1 MIHCSVPCILVMF
14 RVGVFGKFA
23 LHGVKSFSGVYSI
36 VLLVC
41 SLQLASNGAQH
52 DLKILEIPVSF
63 CERKLHSHVT
73 AVGQISHKT
82 SEIVLSAVA
91 CHMKQLSLGSIF
103 SKMSTSQKINLLD
116 NFLRWGHFVNNQP
129 SAMKLWRHAWAES
142 LICLYTARTTLQSL
156 CIILVLQMIK
166 SILLHTL
173 CNKYIYICACIYVYA
188 LYIYVFFIY
197 TDTVDAVVF
206 LHCSFW
212 CGLITFMIYYFFF
225 LSHKR

>member
-1 MIHCSVPCILVMF
+1 MYLLPFEKVSKRHIFLSCDESCCISEGFMFFMILCSVPCILVMF

-23 LHGVKSFSGVYSI
+23 LHGAKSFSGVYSI

-91 CHMKQLSLGSIF
+91 CHMK
-103 SKMSTSQKINLLD
+103 
-116 NFLRWGHFVNNQP
+116 
-129 SAMKLWRHAWAES
+129 
-142 LICLYTARTTLQSL
+142 
-156 CIILVLQMIK
+156 
-166 SILLHTL
+166 
-173 CNKYIYICACIYVYA
+173 
-188 LYIYVFFIY
+188 
-197 TDTVDAVVF
+197 
-206 LHCSFW
+206 
-212 CGLITFMIYYFFF
+212 
-225 LSHKR
+225 